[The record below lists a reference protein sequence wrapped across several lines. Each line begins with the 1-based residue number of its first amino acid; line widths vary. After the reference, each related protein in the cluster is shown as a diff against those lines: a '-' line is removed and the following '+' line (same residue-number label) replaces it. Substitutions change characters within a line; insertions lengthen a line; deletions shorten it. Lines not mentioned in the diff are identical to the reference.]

1 MYKFL
6 IIAYWLGIFLVFYSY
21 AGYGILLYFIV
32 KLKRLFKKNK
42 TASIENYEP
51 TVTLM
56 VAAYNEEDFIHEKI
70 KNSLAVDYPKD
81 KIEFLF
87 VTDGSDDRTPD
98 IVKEYP
104 EVRLMH
110 KPERQ
115 GKIRAVERAMPEAK
129 GEIVVFTDA
138 NTMLN
143 PEAVRNIV
151 NRFADEKVGV
161 VAGEKRIKSAE
172 ADEAAGAGEGFY
184 WKYESKLKKWDDELY
199 SAMGAAGELF
209 AIRRNLFEPI
219 PGDSI
224 IEDFYMSFKILQK
237 GYKIAYEPDAY
248 ALEEPSASVGEE
260 LKRKIRIAAGGIQ
273 SIIRLKS
280 LLNPFKYGVVAF
292 QLISHRVL
300 RWTVAPLALPLIFV
314 INALLLEQGMVYRV
328 LFVLQILFYLAALV
342 GWLLEK
348 KKIRLK
354 LLFIPYYFC
363 MMNYAVYK
371 GMIRY
376 FKGQQSV
383 LWERAAR
390 RKN

>member
-1 MYKFL
+1 MYKLL
-6 IIAYWLGIFLVFYSY
+6 IVIYWLGIFLVFYSY
-21 AGYGILLYFIV
+21 AGYGILLYLLV
-32 KLKRLFKKNK
+32 RTKRLFKMGKSVHRK
-42 TASIENYEP
+42 DYEP
-51 TVTLM
+51 TVTLL

-70 KNSLAVDYPKD
+70 MNSLSLDYPKD

-98 IVKEYP
+98 IVKEHP

-115 GKIRAVERAMPEAK
+115 GKIRAVERAMPEVN

-143 PEAVRNIV
+143 KAAIRNIV
-151 NRFADEKVGV
+151 SRFADEKVGV
-161 VAGEKRIKSAE
+161 VAGEKRIKSTE

-224 IEDFYMSFKILQK
+224 IEDFYMSFMILQK

-280 LLNPFKYGVVAF
+280 LLNPFKYGVVTF
-292 QLISHRVL
+292 QFISHRVL
-300 RWTVAPLALPLIFV
+300 RWTVAPLALPLIFI
-314 INALLLEQGMVYRV
+314 INALLLEHGMVYRA

-376 FKGQQSV
+376 FRGRQSV

-390 RKN
+390 RKD